1 MIIELIIALVVGIL
15 VGTFTGLTPGIHINL
30 VAVILLSIS
39 AFLLQIT
46 PPIVLVVFIIAM
58 SMTHTFV
65 DYIPS
70 IFLGAPNE
78 DTILSILPGHKLL
91 LKGEGYAGLI
101 LTLYG
106 SLTAIPIILIMTP
119 IFIYLLP
126 IIYPHVLRIMPIIL
140 IIISVFLISTEKENK
155 SLSDYNFLKTFI
167 LGNKKKFYALL
178 IFLLSGFLGI
188 AALNLNLTQ
197 PLLPLLTGLFGAS
210 TLLISLKEKTKI
222 PCQLIRPLKEITLS
236 SPSFAKSTL
245 ASIIAS
251 PFTAFLPGL
260 GASQAAII
268 GTEVIE
274 ELDEK
279 EFLFTL
285 GAIDTI
291 VMGLSFIALYSI
303 QKTRTGSAVAVK
315 NLIDILTLN
324 NLLVIITVIIIS
336 GIISFFLT
344 IFIAKAVVNI
354 INKINY
360 SKISIII
367 LIIIISFTIYF
378 SGFIGLLIFLVSTS
392 LGISCN
398 LLEIKKSHLMGCLLI
413 PTILIYVV

>member
-1 MIIELIIALVVGIL
+1 MILELIIALAIGVLI
-15 VGTFTGLTPGIHINL
+15 GTITGLTPGIHINL

-46 PPIVLVVFIIAM
+46 SPIVLVVFIIAM

-106 SLTAIPIILIMTP
+106 SLTAIPIILILTP
-119 IFIYLLP
+119 VFIYLLP
-126 IIYPHVLRIMPIIL
+126 LIYPYILRIMPIIL
-140 IIISVFLISTEKENK
+140 IIISGFLILTEKE
-155 SLSDYNFLKTFI
+155 
-167 LGNKKKFYALL
+167 NKKKFYALI
-178 IFLLSGFLGI
+178 IFLLAGFLGI
-188 AALNLNLTQ
+188 AALNLNLNQ
-197 PLLPLLTGLFGAS
+197 PLLPMLTGLFGAS

-222 PCQLIRPLKEITLS
+222 PEQIIRPLKEITLAK
-236 SPSFAKSTL
+236 PSFTKSTI

-268 GTEVIE
+268 GTEVIG

-279 EFLFTL
+279 EFLFTI

-303 QKTRTGSAVAVK
+303 QKTRTGSAVAV
-315 NLIDILTLN
+315 NSLINSLTLN
-324 NLLVIITVIIIS
+324 NLLLIITIIILS
-336 GIISFFLT
+336 GIISFILT
-344 IFIAKAVVNI
+344 IFLARVVVNI

-360 SKISIII
+360 AKISIII
-367 LIIIISFTIYF
+367 LMIILFFTIYF
-378 SGFIGLLIFLVSTS
+378 SGLIGLLIFLVSAS

-413 PTILIYVV
+413 PTILLYIF